1 MRILFIHQ
9 DHCLYGAS
17 RSLLGLI
24 AQLTLK
30 GHSSHVLLPRDGPIR
45 DVLERQGI
53 PFTITPWR
61 VWTTPDGFPRARAVL
76 SACKTLVLNRLY
88 VKRAMDVCR
97 EFRPDIVHTNCSRT
111 PFGSMLAR
119 RLRVPHTWH
128 FREFPAGPYS
138 FGGRFSF
145 GRLASFAWIRGTSRA
160 VVLVSHAVR
169 REFRRYFG
177 ALPVYVVHDGV
188 MSLED
193 MKTASGIPLPAMPP
207 FTLALVGRFDPCKQP
222 LVALEAVRL
231 LRDMGADLKML
242 VGGWG
247 QRDDVQKVMSY
258 IEEHGLES
266 QVELMGF
273 LEDVSGLFARS
284 HAMVMPSLCDAFGRV
299 TAEAMAYGRPV
310 LGAAAG
316 ANPELIT
323 DGFNGYLFRA
333 GDPVDLAEKIRL
345 VMRDPAELRQMSR
358 NALETASERYTD
370 EQCADAMEAI
380 FLSVLR
386 DHRLGKR

>member
-1 MRILFIHQ
+1 MRILFVHQ

-24 AQLTLK
+24 EQLRQK
-30 GHSSHVLLPRDGPIR
+30 GHASQVLLPRDGPICE
-45 DVLERQGI
+45 VLERRGI
-53 PFTITPWR
+53 PFAIRRWR
-61 VWTTPDGFPRARAVL
+61 VWTTPDGFPRIHGVL

-111 PFGSMLAR
+111 AFGSMLAR
-119 RLRVPHTWH
+119 RLGVPHTWH
-128 FREFPAGPYS
+128 FREFLAGPYS
-138 FGGRFSF
+138 SGGRFSF
-145 GRLASFAWIRGTSRA
+145 GRKASFAWIRGTSRA

-169 REFRRYFG
+169 REFRKYLG
-177 ALPVYVVHDGV
+177 ALPAYVVHDGV
-188 MSLED
+188 MSLEE
-193 MKTASGIPLPAMPP
+193 MEAASGIPLPAMPP

-231 LRDMGADLKML
+231 LRDRGAELKML

-247 QRDDVQKVMSY
+247 QREDVEKVMSY

-273 LEDVSGLFARS
+273 LDDVAGLFARS

-316 ANPELIT
+316 ANPELVT
-323 DGFNGYLFRA
+323 DGVNGYLFRA
-333 GDPVDLAEKIRL
+333 GDPHDLAEKIKL
-345 VMRDPAELRQMSR
+345 LMRDPAELQQMSR
-358 NALETASERYTD
+358 NAADTARERYTD
-370 EQCADAMEAI
+370 EQCADSMEAI

-386 DHRLGKR
+386 DHKQGKR